1 MRKSLIKFLSMF
13 SMSEDA
19 ASCEPGGAQ
28 GNYIM
33 HRNAVSGESP
43 NNDKVLIL
51 RSFHFTLLVFALF
64 EASYC
69 NKTSRVWR
77 SVLYSAAK
85 QYLWEFSG

>member
-1 MRKSLIKFLSMF
+1 MF

-43 NNDKVLIL
+43 NNDKVRLSPL
-51 RSFHFTLLVFALF
+51 LFLQSFSSRPVQNVTL
-64 EASYC
+64 
-69 NKTSRVWR
+69 
-77 SVLYSAAK
+77 
-85 QYLWEFSG
+85 